1 MMAYGEST
9 TLAERKRRA
18 AKRMILGFLGTD
30 IPQETR
36 SFVHR
41 AAPAGYILFAR
52 NIESPQ
58 QVLSLNTQLREL
70 HKNTHLP
77 IISVDQEGG
86 RVRRIRETN
95 WPSMRYVG
103 NIDDHT
109 ITKDIAKGITNE
121 LLALGFNTN
130 WAPVT
135 DVDSN
140 PDNPVIGDRSFGRSP
155 ELCAEHVQ
163 TFLET
168 MHECG
173 MIGCLKHFPGHGDT
187 DLDSHLAL
195 PTVEKEQPDLEDCE
209 LYPFAQN
216 INTTRIVMTAHVM
229 FPAFDEQ
236 YPATMSQTIIQGILR
251 DRFAY
256 NGIVVSDDMEM
267 KAVRGRWPLAQQ
279 LDLSCKAGVDLFLFC
294 KEAELQE
301 EAFETL
307 VHLQENDPAHDRLAI
322 ASEKRLDALQQYL
335 THAPHVSSTAVGKE
349 EYIALSEFVL
359 RTGQLLER

>member
-9 TLAERKRRA
+9 TLAERKKRA

-30 IPQETR
+30 IPQEIH

-41 AAPAGYILFAR
+41 AAPAGYILFSR
-52 NIESPQ
+52 NIETPQ
-58 QVLSLNTQLREL
+58 QVLSLNTQLKEL
-70 HKNTHLP
+70 HKKTHLP
-77 IISVDQEGG
+77 LLSVDQEGG

-95 WPSMRYVG
+95 WPAMRYVG
-103 NIDDHT
+103 NINHLQT
-109 ITKDIAKGITNE
+109 TKDIAKGITNE

-163 TFLET
+163 AFLET

-173 MIGCLKHFPGHGDT
+173 MIGSLKHFPGHGDT
-187 DLDSHLAL
+187 DLDSHLDL
-195 PTVEKEQPDLEDCE
+195 PTVEKERPDLEACE
-209 LYPFAQN
+209 LYPFAKN
-216 INTTRIVMTAHVM
+216 IDTARIVMTAHVM

-236 YPATMSQTIIQGILR
+236 YPATMSHSIIQGLLR
-251 DRFAY
+251 DTFSY

-267 KAVRGRWPLAQQ
+267 KAVRGRWPLQQQ

-307 VHLQENDPAHDRLAI
+307 VHLQENDPVHDRLAI

-335 THAPHVSSTAVGKE
+335 VRSPKLSSSHVGKE
-349 EYIALSEFVL
+349 EYAVLSESII
-359 RTGQLLER
+359 RRGQS